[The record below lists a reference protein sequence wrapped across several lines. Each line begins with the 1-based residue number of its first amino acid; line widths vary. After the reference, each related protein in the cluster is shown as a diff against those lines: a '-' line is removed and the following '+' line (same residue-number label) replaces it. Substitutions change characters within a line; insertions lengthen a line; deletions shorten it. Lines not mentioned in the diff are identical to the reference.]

1 MVKGHKIQSH
11 RSQGSRSKV
20 KVKVKSTQR
29 SKVKSQNRQDEIKNA
44 NQTDKIHG
52 FKVIRTFRRSTS
64 YIISYRLE
72 TAKIQQQV
80 NILLRV
86 HIL

>member
-29 SKVKSQNRQDEIKNA
+29 SKVRGQNGQDEIKNA
-44 NQTDKIHG
+44 NQTD
-52 FKVIRTFRRSTS
+52 
-64 YIISYRLE
+64 
-72 TAKIQQQV
+72 
-80 NILLRV
+80 
-86 HIL
+86 